1 MGFKITISDV
11 FLTILS
17 FKIPGNQNNFSVFNR
32 SPSVTTLNPDVESSQ
47 FEFAPLPSL
56 AENSARHVHA
66 AEKGSGAAPQHLI
79 GAARRP
85 CH

>member
-17 FKIPGNQNNFSVFNR
+17 FKIPVNQNNFSVFNR

-47 FEFAPLPSL
+47 FEFAPCPRSLKILLGTFTLPKKV
-56 AENSARHVHA
+56 AV
-66 AEKGSGAAPQHLI
+66 P
-79 GAARRP
+79 RRSI
-85 CH
+85 